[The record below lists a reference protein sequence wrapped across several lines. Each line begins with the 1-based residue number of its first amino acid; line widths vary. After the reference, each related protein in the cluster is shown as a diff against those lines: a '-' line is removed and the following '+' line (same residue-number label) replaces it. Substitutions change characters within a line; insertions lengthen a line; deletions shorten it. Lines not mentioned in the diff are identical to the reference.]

1 MIVHA
6 NAGREWSIQK
16 MPEHTIIA
24 PPIEHSGIA
33 AENMRLDPTIS
44 IAQVP
49 APAAPGIAQVPAPA
63 APVAYTS
70 SGIAVPVS
78 KERVANK
85 TTLLPEVRME
95 RTFQIPVVATIVFV
109 ITMIA
114 IFYLG
119 RTVSGYYEPVI
130 VDGTVEFQ
138 GRS

>member
-1 MIVHA
+1 
-6 NAGREWSIQK
+6 
-16 MPEHTIIA
+16 MPDQTIIA
-24 PPIEHSGIA
+24 TPPVATKVTVESMG
-33 AENMRLDPTIS
+33 LDPTV
-44 IAQVP
+44 QVP
-49 APAAPGIAQVPAPA
+49 APAAPI
-63 APVAYTS
+63 AYTS

-78 KERVANK
+78 EQRVEARS
-85 TTLLPEVRME
+85 TLLPEVRME